1 MRVFVFKVIG
11 FWILVLSEE
20 PIIEPKYL
28 IFEIGLFKKRMN
40 RKYSYY
46 KLIIFLMNRVF
57 GVTFL
62 TFGLVQDYIRP
73 NYEGGNDLIIYFLGV
88 IPNFL
93 PGIGLPSMFYV
104 TIPEIFKPNTSIY
117 RNRLKWSIII
127 SMIGLI
133 GNEFITIY
141 TPGRGVF
148 DWNDIVWT
156 IIGGIVFY
164 FLHITIQNNGS
175 KRT

>member
-1 MRVFVFKVIG
+1 MI
-11 FWILVLSEE
+11 
-20 PIIEPKYL
+20 
-28 IFEIGLFKKRMN
+28 

-46 KLIIFLMNRVF
+46 IVF
-57 GVTFL
+57 GLSFL

-93 PGIGLPSMFYV
+93 PGIGLPSLLYV
-104 TIPEIFKPNTSIY
+104 TIPEIFKPNTSFY

-141 TPGRGVF
+141 NGSGRGVF
-148 DWNDIVWT
+148 DWNDVIWT

-164 FLHITIQNNGS
+164 FLHVTIQNNS
-175 KRT
+175 PKRT

>member
-1 MRVFVFKVIG
+1 M
-11 FWILVLSEE
+11 
-20 PIIEPKYL
+20 
-28 IFEIGLFKKRMN
+28 
-40 RKYSYY
+40 
-46 KLIIFLMNRVF
+46 LMNIKYFYYIVF

-62 TFGLVQDYIRP
+62 SFGMVQDYIRP
-73 NYEGGNDLIIYFLGV
+73 NYEGENSLIIYFLGV

-93 PGIGLPSMFYV
+93 PGIGLPSIFYV
-104 TIPEIFKPNTSIY
+104 IIPEIFKSNTSIY

>member
-1 MRVFVFKVIG
+1 
-11 FWILVLSEE
+11 
-20 PIIEPKYL
+20 
-28 IFEIGLFKKRMN
+28 MN
-40 RKYSYY
+40 RKNFYY
-46 KLIIFLMNRVF
+46 IIF
-57 GVTFL
+57 GITFL

-73 NYEGGNDLIIYFLGV
+73 NYEGENFLIIYFLGV

-148 DWNDIVWT
+148 DWNDIMWT
-156 IIGGIVFY
+156 IIGGCLFY
-164 FLHITIQNNGS
+164 VIHKIIEKGS
-175 KRT
+175 I

>member
-1 MRVFVFKVIG
+1 
-11 FWILVLSEE
+11 
-20 PIIEPKYL
+20 
-28 IFEIGLFKKRMN
+28 MN
-40 RKYSYY
+40 RKYFYY
-46 KLIIFLMNRVF
+46 IVF

-73 NYEGGNDLIIYFLGV
+73 NYEGGNDVIIYFLGV

-117 RNRLKWSIII
+117 RNRLKLSIII

-175 KRT
+175 NRT

>member
-1 MRVFVFKVIG
+1 
-11 FWILVLSEE
+11 
-20 PIIEPKYL
+20 
-28 IFEIGLFKKRMN
+28 MN
-40 RKYSYY
+40 RKYYY
-46 KLIIFLMNRVF
+46 YTVF
-57 GVTFL
+57 GLSFL

-93 PGIGLPSMFYV
+93 PGIGLPSLFYV
-104 TIPEIFKPNTSIY
+104 TVPEILKPNTSFY

-141 TPGRGVF
+141 TPG
-148 DWNDIVWT
+148 
-156 IIGGIVFY
+156 
-164 FLHITIQNNGS
+164 
-175 KRT
+175 KRSF

>member
-1 MRVFVFKVIG
+1 MRVFVFNDLI
-11 FWILVLSEE
+11 FE
-20 PIIEPKYL
+20 PIVEPKYL
-28 IFEIGLFKKRMN
+28 ILKGMI

-46 KLIIFLMNRVF
+46 IVF
-57 GVTFL
+57 GLSFL

-117 RNRLKWSIII
+117 RNRLKLSIII

-141 TPGRGVF
+141 SPGRGVF

-164 FLHITIQNNGS
+164 FLQGTIQNNGP

>member
-1 MRVFVFKVIG
+1 M
-11 FWILVLSEE
+11 
-20 PIIEPKYL
+20 
-28 IFEIGLFKKRMN
+28 
-40 RKYSYY
+40 
-46 KLIIFLMNRVF
+46 
-57 GVTFL
+57 
-62 TFGLVQDYIRP
+62 VQDYIRP

-117 RNRLKWSIII
+117 RNRLKLSIII

-141 TPGRGVF
+141 TPGRG
-148 DWNDIVWT
+148 I
-156 IIGGIVFY
+156 IIGSATDNIGLWIALGLCFGAGIGTT
-164 FLHITIQNNGS
+164 LEKKT
-175 KRT
+175 K

>member
-1 MRVFVFKVIG
+1 
-11 FWILVLSEE
+11 
-20 PIIEPKYL
+20 
-28 IFEIGLFKKRMN
+28 MN
-40 RKYSYY
+40 RKHLYY
-46 KLIIFLMNRVF
+46 IVF

-73 NYEGGNDLIIYFLGV
+73 NYEGGRDLIIYFLGV

-93 PGIGLPSMFYV
+93 PGIGLPSLLYV
-104 TIPEIFKPNTSIY
+104 TITEIFKPNTSIY
-117 RNRLKWSIII
+117 RNRLKLSIII

-164 FLHITIQNNGS
+164 FLHITIQKNGP
-175 KRT
+175 KKI

>member
-1 MRVFVFKVIG
+1 
-11 FWILVLSEE
+11 
-20 PIIEPKYL
+20 
-28 IFEIGLFKKRMN
+28 MN

-46 KLIIFLMNRVF
+46 IVF
-57 GVTFL
+57 GLSFL

-73 NYEGGNDLIIYFLGV
+73 NYEGGNGLIIYFLGV

-104 TIPEIFKPNTSIY
+104 TIPEVFKPNTSIY
-117 RNRLKWSIII
+117 RNRLKLSIII

-141 TPGRGVF
+141 TPGRGAVSY
-148 DWNDIVWT
+148 T
-156 IIGGIVFY
+156 H
-164 FLHITIQNNGS
+164 LRAHET
-175 KRT
+175 

>member
-1 MRVFVFKVIG
+1 
-11 FWILVLSEE
+11 
-20 PIIEPKYL
+20 
-28 IFEIGLFKKRMN
+28 MN
-40 RKYSYY
+40 RKYFYY
-46 KLIIFLMNRVF
+46 IVF

-117 RNRLKWSIII
+117 RNRLKLSIII

-164 FLHITIQNNGS
+164 FLHITIQVTILALLNKVLSPCVFPGIWFCPLETTKQKTANM
-175 KRT
+175 

>member
-1 MRVFVFKVIG
+1 MI
-11 FWILVLSEE
+11 
-20 PIIEPKYL
+20 
-28 IFEIGLFKKRMN
+28 

-46 KLIIFLMNRVF
+46 IVF
-57 GVTFL
+57 GLSFL
-62 TFGLVQDYIRP
+62 TFGLFQDYIRP

-93 PGIGLPSMFYV
+93 PGIGLPSIIYV
-104 TIPEIFKPNTSIY
+104 IIPEIFKSNTSIY

-148 DWNDIVWT
+148 DRNDVVWT

-164 FLHITIQNNGS
+164 FLHVTIQNNS
-175 KRT
+175 PKRT

>member
-1 MRVFVFKVIG
+1 MNI
-11 FWILVLSEE
+11 
-20 PIIEPKYL
+20 KY
-28 IFEIGLFKKRMN
+28 F
-40 RKYSYY
+40 YY
-46 KLIIFLMNRVF
+46 VVF

-62 TFGLVQDYIRP
+62 SFGLVQDYIRP
-73 NYEGGNDLIIYFLGV
+73 NYEGGNSLIIYFLGV

-93 PGIGLPSMFYV
+93 PGIGLPSLFYV
-104 TIPEIFKPNTSIY
+104 TVPEILKPNTSFY

-148 DWNDIVWT
+148 DWNDVLWT

-164 FLHITIQNNGS
+164 FLHRIIQN
-175 KRT
+175 

>member
-1 MRVFVFKVIG
+1 
-11 FWILVLSEE
+11 
-20 PIIEPKYL
+20 
-28 IFEIGLFKKRMN
+28 
-40 RKYSYY
+40 
-46 KLIIFLMNRVF
+46 
-57 GVTFL
+57 
-62 TFGLVQDYIRP
+62 
-73 NYEGGNDLIIYFLGV
+73 
-88 IPNFL
+88 
-93 PGIGLPSMFYV
+93 MFYV
-104 TIPEIFKPNTSIY
+104 TIPEIFKPNTSVY

-164 FLHITIQNNGS
+164 LLHITIQNNGS

>member
-1 MRVFVFKVIG
+1 
-11 FWILVLSEE
+11 
-20 PIIEPKYL
+20 
-28 IFEIGLFKKRMN
+28 MN
-40 RKYSYY
+40 RKYLYY
-46 KLIIFLMNRVF
+46 IVF

-73 NYEGGNDLIIYFLGV
+73 NYEGANDLIIYFLGV

-104 TIPEIFKPNTSIY
+104 TIPELVKPNTSIY

-164 FLHITIQNNGS
+164 FLHITIQNRPV
-175 KRT
+175 K